1 MYDVHVRTPY
11 CLIARKMSGQY
22 TNNNNNDNHIQ
33 FTFVQLSILVG
44 LSPCGATCQTFESH
58 TASEQTTQYENRN
71 RRAETRE
78 TNEIRQQQH
87 YFETVRAN
95 IRVLKKRQKLGSRH
109 FHICGHFKC
118 YEWGF
123 QDALRHKIVNFLLE
137 IHSPEGILC
146 KKLHTKCL
154 F

>member
-1 MYDVHVRTPY
+1 MRENK
-11 CLIARKMSGQY
+11 I
-22 TNNNNNDNHIQ
+22 NNNN
-33 FTFVQLSILVG
+33 
-44 LSPCGATCQTFESH
+44 
-58 TASEQTTQYENRN
+58 TTSK
-71 RRAETRE
+71 A
-78 TNEIRQQQH
+78 
-87 YFETVRAN
+87 VCAN

>member
-1 MYDVHVRTPY
+1 MQFTSFSCQFWSVCRHVALLVKHSNANSER
-11 CLIARKMSGQY
+11 
-22 TNNNNNDNHIQ
+22 TNN
-33 FTFVQLSILVG
+33 T
-44 LSPCGATCQTFESH
+44 E
-58 TASEQTTQYENRN
+58 YENRN
-71 RRAETRE
+71 RCGERKRK
-78 TNEIRQQQH
+78 NERRTKIRQQQH

-95 IRVLKKRQKLGSRH
+95 MRVLKKRQKLGSRH